1 MDGDG
6 SNEIIVPRADMLLV
20 WGVDGSL
27 EWSYETGTGRIW
39 ASPVVADLDA
49 DGALEIAIAAREQ
62 VIVLEGD
69 GSLHPGSPMSWED
82 ELRSLAAG
90 QLDGDAPLEL
100 VVAPA
105 HGGPTDVM
113 HAFEVDG
120 SPVAGFPPNATGS
133 SGCDDACYLAGC
145 FDQNLAVGD
154 LDGDGRDDIVAP
166 HDNAYASIHRSTGEA
181 FDAAPGFPVL
191 KTPGVRYLHD
201 LAQAQ
206 QGWAEDEE
214 TANQAHFTNTAPA
227 IADLDGDGTTEVVM
241 LGSVQN
247 AAQTDRERGVAL
259 WVVGSDAAR
268 RPGFDP
274 PFHAPG
280 YRAGLWDFE
289 GTNVVGATNQV
300 AVADLDPDQPGL
312 EMVFADFDG
321 NLHAVSSDGRALW
334 QTSFT
339 TSDDVLTAG
348 AAIADLSADG
358 IPEIV
363 LNTYSPTEDRSALF
377 VLDAGGNVLHQ
388 LALPRRGAMP
398 VTTIA
403 DVEGDGTL
411 EIIVS
416 LKDAEDGVESVR
428 VYSVPGSETNCLP
441 WPTGRGNALRNGFV
455 PPRG

>member
-1 MDGDG
+1 M
-6 SNEIIVPRADMLLV
+6 
-20 WGVDGSL
+20 
-27 EWSYETGTGRIW
+27 
-39 ASPVVADLDA
+39 
-49 DGALEIAIAAREQ
+49 
-62 VIVLEGD
+62 
-69 GSLHPGSPMSWED
+69 
-82 ELRSLAAG
+82 
-90 QLDGDAPLEL
+90 
-100 VVAPA
+100 
-105 HGGPTDVM
+105 
-113 HAFEVDG
+113 
-120 SPVAGFPPNATGS
+120 
-133 SGCDDACYLAGC
+133 
-145 FDQNLAVGD
+145 
-154 LDGDGRDDIVAP
+154 
-166 HDNAYASIHRSTGEA
+166 
-181 FDAAPGFPVL
+181 
-191 KTPGVRYLHD
+191 
-201 LAQAQ
+201 
-206 QGWAEDEE
+206 
-214 TANQAHFTNTAPA
+214 
-227 IADLDGDGTTEVVM
+227 
-241 LGSVQN
+241 
-247 AAQTDRERGVAL
+247 AL

-268 RPGFDP
+268 RPGFEA

-398 VTTIA
+398 VPTIA

-441 WPTGRGNALRNGFV
+441 WPTGRGNTLRNGFV